1 MNCELNVDKKRY
13 VCTVSQYSW
22 KSDKSYPQ
30 SVHNLWIST
39 YVLIC
44 RNVNSFVLEPLN
56 FKIKKDTMKET
67 RFETYVIGGIL
78 CQKKLKSVLSDME
91 I

>member
-1 MNCELNVDKKRY
+1 MWITKFFCEEKTYFRGK
-13 VCTVSQYSW
+13 Q
-22 KSDKSYPQ
+22 Q
-30 SVHNLWIST
+30 SLPHFIHNLWIST
-39 YVLIC
+39 YVLVC
-44 RNVNSFVLEPLN
+44 RKKAPESLN